1 MRILFRLSRP
11 FGIQMAELV
20 LLGGNLD
27 QQALAQIAGAHAGRV
42 EMLHQVDA
50 AAHQLERRGM
60 VLDRRPP
67 AALSSSSDCSKA
79 AASSSSL
86 AAR

>member
-1 MRILFRLSRP
+1 
-11 FGIQMAELV
+11 MAELV
-20 LLGGNLD
+20 LLRRDLD
-27 QQALAQIAGAHAGRV
+27 QQALAQIARAHAGRV

-50 AAHQLERRGM
+50 APHQLERRG
-60 VLDRRPP
+60 DSAASRAP
-67 AALSSSSDCSKA
+67 AAPSGSRESGSKA